1 MGLFEFIIIIVLIIS
16 LTEAATKILA
26 PVSRRLA
33 ELLAESAREK
43 RALRK
48 GEGSAPAALPVEV
61 IEALENRLARIEDRL
76 DFLEELKAPAEHPA
90 LSGSIR
96 DHGRP

>member
-16 LTEAATKILA
+16 LTEAGTKILA
-26 PVSRRLA
+26 PVARRLA

-48 GEGSAPAALPVEV
+48 GEGSGPAALPVEV
-61 IEALENRLARIEDRL
+61 IEALEDRLARIEDRL
-76 DFLEELKAPAEHPA
+76 DFIEELRAPPERPA
-90 LSGSIR
+90 LSASVR
-96 DHGRP
+96 DNARP